1 MKIENMKG
9 KVVDIDNAFLNGDLE
24 HEIFMKIQEGY
35 DEVIN
40 PRVDKEDCLILQK
53 AIYGLVQAARQFW
66 KKIVDKM
73 QEGRFKLSEADPSML
88 YKEDEKGVHIII
100 IYIDDMLIIGKEE
113 AIDDAI
119 KVLQGHVQVKDPT
132 SLEDYLGV
140 QIVQS
145 DDGKKAWLG
154 QPTIIKSLEKQF
166 GKKKMTITPGTPGF
180 IGGKVDDISKV
191 DEKTQS
197 MYRSGV
203 GTLLYLTKH
212 SRPDI
217 TNPVRE
223 LSKSMD
229 GASMAQVT
237 EMYRVINFV
246 LEMKTLGL
254 RMVPIFNDGIWK
266 LEALSDSDF
275 ANDKDT
281 RYSVYGCIIYFGG
294 VAVAWK
300 SKSMKSVVLS
310 TTEAEYV
317 AVSEVVKEIKLL
329 YQMLRNMEI
338 KVPLPIKVQVD
349 NVGAIWL
356 ANSSSVSERT
366 KDVDL
371 RSHFV
376 RDMIMDQ
383 VIEINFVKSAL
394 NDSDIM
400 TKNQQGQHYM
410 YAKSKLVYTV
420 QEMNEKRDI
429 QDEETGRMLE
439 S

>member
-1 MKIENMKG
+1 M
-9 KVVDIDNAFLNGDLE
+9 
-24 HEIFMKIQEGY
+24 EGY
-35 DEVIN
+35 
-40 PRVDKEDCLILQK
+40 
-53 AIYGLVQAARQFW
+53 F
-66 KKIVDKM
+66 
-73 QEGRFKLSEADPSML
+73 
-88 YKEDEKGVHIII
+88 
-100 IYIDDMLIIGKEE
+100 
-113 AIDDAI
+113 
-119 KVLQGHVQVKDPT
+119 
-132 SLEDYLGV
+132 GV

-145 DDGKKAWLG
+145 NDGKKAWLG

-166 GKKKMTITPGTPGF
+166 GEKVAKKKMTITPGTPGL

-203 GTLLYLTKH
+203 GTLLYLNKH

-229 GASMAQVT
+229 GASMAHVT

-254 RMVPIFNDGIWK
+254 MMVPIFKDGIWK

-281 RYSVYGCIIYFGG
+281 RYSVYGYIIYFCGIP
-294 VAVAWK
+294 VVWK

-317 AVSEVVKEIKLL
+317 AVSEVVKEIKFL

-338 KVPLPIKVQVD
+338 KGPLPIKVQVD

-356 ANSSSVSERT
+356 ANNSSV
-366 KDVDL
+366 
-371 RSHFV
+371 
-376 RDMIMDQ
+376 
-383 VIEINFVKSAL
+383 
-394 NDSDIM
+394 
-400 TKNQQGQHYM
+400 
-410 YAKSKLVYTV
+410 
-420 QEMNEKRDI
+420 
-429 QDEETGRMLE
+429 
-439 S
+439 